1 MQIFSQTTETFGN
14 EDHSWLRSQ
23 HGTEAI
29 ETAVLDLSTFT
40 KGTHYPDGYI
50 KSGEPL
56 GKITATGLYGPYDTA
71 ASDGRE
77 TLVGHLFTTQ
87 AVREG
92 GGDILANLL
101 AHGKV
106 VEARL
111 PHPVDAAAKA
121 DVAGSIRYV

>member
-1 MQIFSQTTETFGN
+1 MQLFSQTTETFGN

-29 ETAVLDLSTFT
+29 ETAVLDLTKFT

-56 GKITATGLYGPYDTA
+56 GKITATGLYGPYDGA

-87 AVREG
+87 AVRDG
-92 GGDILANLL
+92 GGNVVGALIT
-101 AHGKV
+101 HGKV
-106 VEARL
+106 VEDRL
-111 PHPVDAAAKA
+111 PHPVDAAGKA

>member
-1 MQIFSQTTETFGN
+1 MQLFSQTTETFGN

-29 ETAVLDLSTFT
+29 ETAVLDLSKFT
-40 KGTHYPDGYI
+40 KATHYSAGYI

-56 GKITATGLYGPYDTA
+56 GKIAATGLYGPYDGA

-92 GGDILANLL
+92 GGNITANLL

>member
-1 MQIFSQTTETFGN
+1 MQLFSQTTETFGN

-29 ETAVLDLSTFT
+29 ETAVLDLTKFT
-40 KGTHYPDGYI
+40 KATHYSAGYI

-56 GKITATGLYGPYDTA
+56 GKIAATGLYGPYDDA

-92 GGDILANLL
+92 GGNITANLL

-111 PHPVDAAAKA
+111 PHPVDAAGKA

>member
-29 ETAVLDLSTFT
+29 ETAVLDLSKFT

-56 GKITATGLYGPYDTA
+56 GKITATGLYGPYDSA
-71 ASDGRE
+71 ATDGRE
-77 TLVGHLFTTQ
+77 TLDGHLFATR
-87 AVREG
+87 AVRDG
-92 GGDILANLL
+92 GGGAVGALL
-101 AHGKV
+101 THGKV
-106 VEARL
+106 VEDRL
-111 PHPVDAAAKA
+111 PHPVDAAGKA

>member
-1 MQIFSQTTETFGN
+1 MQLFSQTTETFGN

-29 ETAVLDLSTFT
+29 ETAVLDLTKFT
-40 KGTHYPDGYI
+40 KATHYSAGYI

-56 GKITATGLYGPYDTA
+56 GKIAATGLYGPYDDA

-92 GGDILANLL
+92 GGNITANLL

>member
-1 MQIFSQTTETFGN
+1 MQLFSQTTETFGN

-29 ETAVLDLSTFT
+29 ETAVLDLTKFT
-40 KGTHYPDGYI
+40 KATHYSAGYI

-56 GKITATGLYGPYDTA
+56 GKIAATGLYGPYDGA

-92 GGDILANLL
+92 GGNITANLL

>member
-1 MQIFSQTTETFGN
+1 MQLFSQTTETFGN

-29 ETAVLDLSTFT
+29 ETAVLDLSKFT
-40 KGTHYPDGYI
+40 KATHYSAGYI

-56 GKITATGLYGPYDTA
+56 GKIAATGLYGPYDDA

-92 GGDILANLL
+92 GGNITANLL

>member
-1 MQIFSQTTETFGN
+1 MQLFSQTTETFGN

-40 KGTHYPDGYI
+40 KGTHYSAGYI

-56 GKITATGLYGPYDTA
+56 GKIAATRLYGPYDDA

-92 GGDILANLL
+92 GGNITANLL

-111 PHPVDAAAKA
+111 PHPVDAAGKA